1 VSELPVAR
9 TVFALIVAA
18 WVTLAPAY
26 RQVLGH
32 KSYWVRP
39 WVMFSG
45 SNLDVCR
52 VSFTKREADGALT
65 PIDRYEVMG
74 HADWRE
80 TPRSFRKLADEKV
93 ALAQG
98 RQLCRKLG
106 GAEVFADVA
115 CATRKGWEQRV
126 EPTTNVCE
134 RAPRPLDLR
143 EDAFPPVASERE

>member
-1 VSELPVAR
+1 MSELPVGR

-18 WVTLAPAY
+18 WVTLSPAY
-26 RQVLGH
+26 KQVFRQ

-52 VSFTKREADGALT
+52 VSFTKREADGELT
-65 PIDRYEVMG
+65 SIDRYAVMG

-80 TPRSFRKLADEKV
+80 TPRSFRKLGDEQA
-93 ALAQG
+93 ALAQA

-106 GAEVFADVA
+106 GAEVLADVA

-126 EPTTNVCE
+126 EPTTNVCQ
-134 RAPRPLDLR
+134 RSPAPMLR
-143 EDAFPPVASERE
+143 EEGLPPVASEGD